1 MNAEAYGSA
10 ISLDSSEG
18 DDLLDG
24 DLDVRR
30 RPPSS
35 RLRRWANF
43 SVLWWLSNVV
53 MGIVIIYLG
62 FQLDAKRTLLGRFEL
77 AGDTNGVWPRL
88 PHRVVT
94 FKPDNRY
101 VRNLTS
107 PTFKEDTREHW
118 LNILPSVP
126 NPGKYPHLPTPY
138 MKDDKAVYM
147 TSVTHQLHCLYTIMH
162 SINDLL
168 LNDGS
173 FTIDID
179 DDGNESS
186 MHGIDGQAAQLS
198 HCFDYLRQSI
208 MCHGDTALEGAHP
221 TNTKGPGIGGDD
233 GWNVRHVCKP
243 WKPIHNWLEKKRID
257 DNLWD

>member
-77 AGDTNGVWPRL
+77 AGDTNGVWPRRMRSL
-88 PHRVVT
+88 DTKRWTSLTMRLVPHRVVT

-118 LNILPSVP
+118 LNILPS
-126 NPGKYPHLPTPY
+126 K
-138 MKDDKAVYM
+138 
-147 TSVTHQLHCLYTIMH
+147 
-162 SINDLL
+162 
-168 LNDGS
+168 
-173 FTIDID
+173 
-179 DDGNESS
+179 
-186 MHGIDGQAAQLS
+186 
-198 HCFDYLRQSI
+198 
-208 MCHGDTALEGAHP
+208 
-221 TNTKGPGIGGDD
+221 
-233 GWNVRHVCKP
+233 
-243 WKPIHNWLEKKRID
+243 
-257 DNLWD
+257 